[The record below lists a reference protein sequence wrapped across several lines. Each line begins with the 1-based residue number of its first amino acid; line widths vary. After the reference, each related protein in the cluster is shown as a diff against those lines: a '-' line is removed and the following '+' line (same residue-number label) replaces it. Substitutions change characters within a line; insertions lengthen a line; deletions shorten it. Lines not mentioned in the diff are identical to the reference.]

1 MGQEIEMNAFKP
13 GFCWNFC
20 WRRRGHWLAA
30 ILCLACLSGLRA
42 VTISCDAPP
51 PGLLDWWPG
60 DGSTNDIAGTNNG
73 ALVAGATDTAPGV
86 VGTGFHFNGT
96 NDYVRV
102 PDSPNFHLTNFTI
115 ETWVKFD
122 KLNTPSTGPTPG
134 QQYMVF
140 KQNSQ
145 YSNFEGF
152 GLIKD
157 RSISAGGGATT
168 TANGDIFLLE
178 VTYKTNVVEVTGV
191 TTIQTGVW
199 YHVAAMRG
207 TNFLRLYV
215 NGKLDAQMPVN
226 QPQDYGNLPLYFAS
240 SGQSYWD
247 CKLAGSLDEV
257 SLYNR
262 VLSSNEVAAIYQAG
276 SAGKCK
282 TATNVRLALFAGP
295 DAGVTFTGQVGKI
308 YGIQATT
315 SIASTNIWQ
324 GLTNLTL
331 TTPTN
336 VWYDPQRATQFDRVY
351 RVVNGPVSIP

>member
-1 MGQEIEMNAFKP
+1 MAVQSDRHIVNLALI
-13 GFCWNFC
+13 GFM
-20 WRRRGHWLAA
+20 
-30 ILCLACLSGLRA
+30 
-42 VTISCDAPP
+42 
-51 PGLLDWWPG
+51 
-60 DGSTNDIAGTNNG
+60 
-73 ALVAGATDTAPGV
+73 
-86 VGTGFHFNGT
+86 GTGKT
-96 NDYVRV
+96 CLLYT
-102 PDSPNFHLTNFTI
+102 S
-115 ETWVKFD
+115 
-122 KLNTPSTGPTPG
+122 
-134 QQYMVF
+134 
-140 KQNSQ
+140 
-145 YSNFEGF
+145 
-152 GLIKD
+152 LIKD

-240 SGQSYWD
+240 SGQAYWD

-282 TATNVRLALFAGP
+282 TATNVRLAVYTGP
-295 DAGVTFTGQVGKI
+295 CLL
-308 YGIQATT
+308 YT
-315 SIASTNIWQ
+315 S
-324 GLTNLTL
+324 LKL
-331 TTPTN
+331 
-336 VWYDPQRATQFDRVY
+336 RAPG
-351 RVVNGPVSIP
+351 NPVSFSICGIHP